1 MRQYEEQYYI
11 LKRVEFREIF
21 LSLRAT
27 ENTGARNHTYE
38 KLDYGDGPVFFENGY
53 KGEIP
58 FHLTNAQM
66 DSIYPVVSEDVA
78 SVVNQ
83 YDIHGLQLFP
93 AVIIGDDGKW
103 HEEFYFFNLYAPLD
117 CVDFE
122 NSDVDEYEPN
132 AKYNEVITYKLL
144 GEVLDDIPEENRLII
159 KLARVEGGAIICH
172 QKIVKALAKFD
183 IAAFQ
188 FFKLSEYSLGMEFKR
203 AT

>member
-1 MRQYEEQYYI
+1 MKKYEEQYYI
-11 LKRVEFREIF
+11 LKRVESRERF

-27 ENTGARNHTYE
+27 ENTGSRNHTYE

-83 YDIHGLQLFP
+83 YDTHGLQLFP

-103 HEEFYFFNLYAPLD
+103 HEEFYFFNFYRDID
-117 CVDFE
+117 CVDFQ
-122 NSDVDEYEPN
+122 NSVVRNYSP
-132 AKYNEVITYKLL
+132 AKRNNTILQYQLDKS
-144 GEVLDDIPEENRLII
+144 VLDAIPEENRLMI
-159 KLARVEGGAIICH
+159 KLAGVTGGALLFH
-172 QKIVKALAKFD
+172 EKVVKALAKFN
-183 IAAFQ
+183 IEAFQ
-188 FFKLSEYSLGMEFKR
+188 FFKLSD
-203 AT
+203 

>member
-38 KLDYGDGPVFFENGY
+38 KLDYGDGPVLFENGY

-78 SVVNQ
+78 SAVKG
-83 YDIHGLQLFP
+83 YPTEGFQLFP
-93 AVIIGDDGKW
+93 AVIIDDDDHW
-103 HEEFYFFNLYAPLD
+103 HEDFYFFNFYRDID
-117 CVDFE
+117 CVDFQKSTVR
-122 NSDVDEYEPN
+122 NYSPTKKNNTVLQ
-132 AKYNEVITYKLL
+132 YKLDAS
-144 GEVLDDIPEENRLII
+144 VLDAIPEENRLMI
-159 KLARVEGGAIICH
+159 KLAGVTGGALLFH
-172 QKIVKALAKFD
+172 EKIVKALTKFN
-183 IAAFQ
+183 IEAFQ
-188 FFKLSEYSLGMEFKR
+188 FFKLSDYRKGMEFE
-203 AT
+203 

>member
-38 KLDYGDGPVFFENGY
+38 KLDYGDGPALFENGY

-78 SVVNQ
+78 SAVKG
-83 YDIHGLQLFP
+83 YHTKGFQLFP
-93 AVIIGDDGKW
+93 AVIIDDDDHW
-103 HEEFYFFNLYAPLD
+103 HEDFYFFNFYRDID
-117 CVDFE
+117 CVDFKKSTVR
-122 NSDVDEYEPN
+122 NYSP
-132 AKYNEVITYKLL
+132 AKKNNTVLQYKLDAS
-144 GEVLDDIPEENRLII
+144 VLDTIPEENRLMI
-159 KLARVEGGAIICH
+159 KLAGVTGGALLFH
-172 QKIVKALAKFD
+172 EKIVKALTKFN
-183 IAAFQ
+183 IEAFQ
-188 FFKLSEYSLGMEFKR
+188 FFKLSDYRKGMEFE
-203 AT
+203 

>member
-38 KLDYGDGPVFFENGY
+38 KLDYGDGPVLFENGY

-78 SVVNQ
+78 SAVKG
-83 YDIHGLQLFP
+83 YHTEGFQLFP
-93 AVIIGDDGKW
+93 AVIIDDDDHW
-103 HEEFYFFNLYAPLD
+103 HEDFYFFNFYRDID
-117 CVDFE
+117 CVDFQKSTVR
-122 NSDVDEYEPN
+122 NYSP
-132 AKYNEVITYKLL
+132 AKKNNTVLQYKLDAS
-144 GEVLDDIPEENRLII
+144 VLDAIPEENRLMI
-159 KLARVEGGAIICH
+159 KLAGVTGGALLFH
-172 QKIVKALAKFD
+172 EKIVKALTKFN
-183 IAAFQ
+183 IEAFH
-188 FFKLSEYSLGMEFKR
+188 FFKLSDYRKGMEFE
-203 AT
+203 

>member
-38 KLDYGDGPVFFENGY
+38 KLDYGDGPALFENGY

-78 SVVNQ
+78 SAVKG
-83 YDIHGLQLFP
+83 YHTKGFQLFP
-93 AVIIGDDGKW
+93 AVIIDDDDHW
-103 HEEFYFFNLYAPLD
+103 HEDFYFFNFYRDID
-117 CVDFE
+117 CVDFKKSTVR
-122 NSDVDEYEPN
+122 NYSP
-132 AKYNEVITYKLL
+132 AKKNNTVLQYKLDAS
-144 GEVLDDIPEENRLII
+144 VLDAIPEENRLMI
-159 KLARVEGGAIICH
+159 KLAGVTGGALLFH
-172 QKIVKALAKFD
+172 EKIVKALTKFN
-183 IAAFQ
+183 IEAFQ
-188 FFKLSEYSLGMEFKR
+188 FFKLSDYRKGMEFE
-203 AT
+203 

>member
-103 HEEFYFFNLYAPLD
+103 HEEFYFFNFYRDID
-117 CVDFE
+117 CVDFQ
-122 NSDVDEYEPN
+122 NSVVRNYSP
-132 AKYNEVITYKLL
+132 AKRNNTVLQYKLD
-144 GEVLDDIPEENRLII
+144 ESVLDAIPEENRLMI
-159 KLARVEGGAIICH
+159 KLAGVTGGALLFH
-172 QKIVKALAKFD
+172 EKVVKALTKFD
-183 IAAFQ
+183 IEAFQ
-188 FFKLSEYSLGMEFKR
+188 FFKLSDYRKGMEFE
-203 AT
+203 